1 MAKRESKGDVVL
13 FPVPVVLVTC
23 VDKAGKPN
31 IITLAWAGVV
41 CSEPPMVSIS
51 IRPQRYSYGLIKEEK
66 EFSINIPAENIM
78 RETDICGTVSG
89 RDTDKFKL
97 TKLTPEPAKH
107 VRSPLIKECPVN
119 LECKVKETI
128 ALGTHEVF
136 LAEVAAVHI
145 DDSVLTSSGKI
156 DYARAK
162 PFSYNWGEYWSLKE
176 KIGSYGC
183 SKK

>member
-1 MAKRESKGDVVL
+1 MAKREMKGDVAL

-23 VDKAGKPN
+23 VDMSGKPN

-51 IRPQRYSYGLIKEEK
+51 IRPSRYSYQLIKEGK
-66 EFSINIPAENIM
+66 EFTVNIPTAEIM
-78 RETDICGTVSG
+78 READICGTVSG
-89 RDTDKFKL
+89 RDTDKFNL
-97 TKLTPEPAKH
+97 TKLTPEPARH

-119 LECKVKETI
+119 LECKVKETKM
-128 ALGTHEVF
+128 LGTHEIF
-136 LAEVAAVHI
+136 LAEVVAVHI
-145 DDSVLTSSGKI
+145 DESVMTPAGKI
-156 DYARAK
+156 DYAKAK

>member
-1 MAKRESKGDVVL
+1 MAKREIKGDVVL
-13 FPVPVVLVTC
+13 FPAPVVLVTC
-23 VDKAGKPN
+23 VDKTGKPN
-31 IITLAWAGVV
+31 IITLAWAGVI

-51 IRPQRYSYGLIKEEK
+51 IRPHRYSYLLIKEGK
-66 EFSINIPAENIM
+66 EFTVNIPTVDIM
-78 RETDICGTVSG
+78 KETDICGTVSG
-89 RDTDKFKL
+89 RDADKFNL

-119 LECKVKETI
+119 LECKVKNTTL
-128 ALGTHEVF
+128 LGTHEIF
-136 LAEVAAVHI
+136 LAEVIAVHI
-145 DDSVLTSSGKI
+145 DESVMTPAGRI
-156 DYARAK
+156 DYAKAK

>member
-1 MAKRESKGDVVL
+1 MAKKEFKADVAL

-23 VDKAGKPN
+23 TDKAGKHN

-41 CSEPPMVSIS
+41 CSDPPMVSIS
-51 IRPQRYSYGLIKEEK
+51 IRPQRYSHGLIKESK
-66 EFSINIPAENIM
+66 EFTVNIPTTDIM
-78 RETDICGTVSG
+78 RETDLCGMVSG

-97 TKLTPEPAKH
+97 AKLTPEPAGH
-107 VRSPLIKECPVN
+107 VKPPLIKECPVS
-119 LECKVKETI
+119 LECKVRSTMV
-128 ALGTHEVF
+128 LGAHEIF
-136 LAEVAAVHI
+136 LAEVVAMHI
-145 DDSVLTSSGKI
+145 DESVMTPSGKI
-156 DYARAK
+156 DYAKAK

>member
-1 MAKRESKGDVVL
+1 MAKREIKGEVVL

-23 VDKAGKPN
+23 VDKTGKPN

-51 IRPQRYSYGLIKEEK
+51 IRPHRYSYLLIKEGR
-66 EFSINIPAENIM
+66 EFTVNIPTVDIM
-78 RETDICGTVSG
+78 RQTDICGIVSG
-89 RDTDKFKL
+89 RDTDKFNL

-107 VRSPLIKECPVN
+107 VKSPLIKECPVN
-119 LECKVKETI
+119 LECNVKSTML
-128 ALGTHEVF
+128 LGTHEIF
-136 LAEVAAVHI
+136 LAEVVAVHI
-145 DDSVLTSSGKI
+145 DESVMTPAGKI
-156 DYARAK
+156 DYAKAK
-162 PFSYNWGEYWSLKE
+162 PFSYNWGEYWSLRE